1 MNSFGII
8 GIYTISMPVQTMFL
22 NERLEFTNK
31 NIITQ
36 FGESFFL
43 NRWINDA
50 FDPLEYIA
58 VGNGNNQPQKT
69 DLTLGNETSRRKC
82 NCEADL
88 KNKCLILTTAF
99 KASEML
105 GTSEIGV
112 FNDKIMISHDR
123 YEKIDDTFLSGAIG
137 EVTVEYK
144 FQLSTGSIR
153 RGWQESQ
160 QGNNIFYISEKN
172 NVVGVFENNTGSG
185 YRRVNTLQ
193 DLHTI
198 KGGYYYDSESQN
210 LYIRPTKD
218 TAYIRD
224 INEEEIVVQVN

>member
-1 MNSFGII
+1 MI
-8 GIYTISMPVQTMFL
+8 GITGSYTISIPIQTMFI
-22 NERLEFTNK
+22 NDKIEFTNH

-50 FDPLEYIA
+50 FEPIEYIA
-58 VGNGNNQPQKT
+58 VGNGSNQPQKT

-88 KNKCLILTTAF
+88 KNKRLVLTTAF
-99 KASEML
+99 KATEML

-137 EVTVEYK
+137 EVTIEYR
-144 FQLSTGSIR
+144 FQLATGSIR
-153 RGWQESQ
+153 RGWKEAS

-172 NVVGVFENNTGSG
+172 EVIGVFENNTKNG
-185 YRRVNTLQ
+185 YRRVTQLE
-193 DLHTI
+193 DLYTV
-198 KGGYYYDSESQN
+198 KGAYYYDTTSQN

-218 TAYIRD
+218 SDHIKD

>member
-1 MNSFGII
+1 MNLGII
-8 GIYTISMPVQTMFL
+8 GTYTISMPIQTMFI
-22 NERLEFTNK
+22 NSKIEFTNH

-50 FDPLEYIA
+50 FDPIEYIA

-69 DLTLGNETSRRKC
+69 DLVLGNETSRRRC

-88 KNKCLILTTAF
+88 KNKRLVLTTSF
-99 KASEML
+99 KSTEML

-123 YEKIDDTFLSGAIG
+123 YEKIDNTFLSGAIG
-137 EVTVEYK
+137 EVTVEYR
-144 FQLSTGSIR
+144 FQVATGSIR
-153 RGWQESQ
+153 RGWQEAI
-160 QGNNIFYISEKN
+160 QGNNIFYIPEKN
-172 NVVGVFENNTGSG
+172 EVIGVFENNTHNG
-185 YRRVNTLQ
+185 YRRVTTLE
-193 DLHTI
+193 DLYTI
-198 KGGYYYDSESQN
+198 KGAYYYDNNSQN

-218 TAYIRD
+218 SDHIKD

>member
-1 MNSFGII
+1 MNFGVT
-8 GIYTISMPVQTMFL
+8 GSYTISIPLQTMFL
-22 NERLEFTNK
+22 NTKLEFTNH
-31 NIITQ
+31 NLITQ

-50 FDPLEYIA
+50 FNPIEYIA
-58 VGNGNNQPQKT
+58 VGNGSNQPQKS
-69 DLTLGNETSRRKC
+69 DLNLGNETSRRRC
-82 NCEADL
+82 TCEADL
-88 KNKCLILTTAF
+88 QNKRLILTASF

-123 YEKIDDTFLSGAIG
+123 YVKIDDQFLSGAIG
-137 EVTVEYK
+137 EVTVEYR
-144 FQLSTGSIR
+144 FQLATGSIR
-153 RGWQESQ
+153 RGWQEAT
-160 QGNNIFYISEKN
+160 QGNNIFYITEKN
-172 NVVGVFENNTGSG
+172 EVIGVFENNTGNG
-185 YRRVNTLQ
+185 YRRVTTIE

-198 KGGYYYDSESQN
+198 KGGYYYDSTSQN

-218 TAYIRD
+218 SDKLRD

>member
-1 MNSFGII
+1 MNLGIT
-8 GIYTISMPVQTMFL
+8 GSYTISIPIQTMFI
-22 NERLEFTNK
+22 NDKIEFTNH

-50 FDPLEYIA
+50 FEPIEYIA
-58 VGNGNNQPQKT
+58 VGNGSNQPQKT

-88 KNKCLILTTAF
+88 KNKRLVLTTAF
-99 KASEML
+99 KATEML

-137 EVTVEYK
+137 EVTIEYR
-144 FQLSTGSIR
+144 FQLATGSIR
-153 RGWQESQ
+153 RGWKEAS
-160 QGNNIFYISEKN
+160 QGNNIFYIPEKN
-172 NVVGVFENNTGSG
+172 EVIGVFENNTKNG
-185 YRRVNTLQ
+185 YRRVTQLE
-193 DLHTI
+193 DLYTV
-198 KGGYYYDSESQN
+198 KGAYYYDTTSQN

-218 TAYIRD
+218 SDHIKD

>member
-1 MNSFGII
+1 MI
-8 GIYTISMPVQTMFL
+8 GITGSYTISIPIQTMFI
-22 NERLEFTNK
+22 NDKIEFTNH

-50 FDPLEYIA
+50 FEPIEYIA
-58 VGNGNNQPQKT
+58 VGNGSNQPQKT

-88 KNKCLILTTAF
+88 KNKRLVLTTAF
-99 KASEML
+99 KATEML

-137 EVTVEYK
+137 EVTIEYR
-144 FQLSTGSIR
+144 FQLATGSIR
-153 RGWQESQ
+153 RGWKEAS
-160 QGNNIFYISEKN
+160 QGNNIFYIPEKN
-172 NVVGVFENNTGSG
+172 EVIGVFENNTKNG
-185 YRRVNTLQ
+185 YRRLTQLE
-193 DLHTI
+193 DLYTV
-198 KGGYYYDSESQN
+198 KGAYYYDTTSQN

-218 TAYIRD
+218 SDHIKD